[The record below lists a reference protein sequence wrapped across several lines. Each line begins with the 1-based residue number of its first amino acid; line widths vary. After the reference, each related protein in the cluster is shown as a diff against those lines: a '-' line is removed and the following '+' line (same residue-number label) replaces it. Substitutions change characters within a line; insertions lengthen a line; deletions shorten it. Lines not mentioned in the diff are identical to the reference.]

1 MATIF
6 HESTGL
12 ASIAD
17 DKPVRLTIPKF
28 PNGTLLITKISGGV
42 QPNYQILYSLG
53 SDVFITAFNQR
64 LSPWNIS
71 GIHIPGSCNKGA
83 QDFNGEP
90 AFVDLYRKFNIRTAK
105 QPLDM
110 AFNDIVVTGFFIGMT
125 VGDYSQNG
133 IDGYTW
139 ETTFLGRMTNL
150 LENPDPIVVAEGDAV
165 GAAVQVPVKEANLK
179 GEGEKKDSKKTVDS
193 LNSKNLPARL
203 GTAEESTLE
212 KTTRNIRE
220 GLEEIEGLGSTEAPM
235 VYDPDTDSWSSVIPK
250 RYRYEGWTPPG
261 TEEILV
267 VRN

>member
-6 HESTGL
+6 HESAGL
-12 ASIAD
+12 ASISD

-28 PNGTLLITKISGGV
+28 PNGKLLITKISGGV
-42 QPNYQILYSLG
+42 QPNYQIMYSLG

-71 GIHIPGSCNKGA
+71 GIHIPGSCNNVA
-83 QDFNGEP
+83 QNFNGEP

-110 AFNDIVVTGFFIGMT
+110 TFNDIVVTGFFTGMR

-150 LENPDPIVVAEGDAV
+150 LENPDPIAVAEGDAV
-165 GAAVQVPVKEANLK
+165 GAEVQEPVKEANLK
-179 GEGEKKDSKKTVDS
+179 REGEKKDDGFEPDPTASAHENAYKLREHRINRALDELGKP
-193 LNSKNLPARL
+193 KNL
-203 GTAEESTLE
+203 GNAE
-212 KTTRNIRE
+212 I
-220 GLEEIEGLGSTEAPM
+220 
-235 VYDPDTDSWSSVIPK
+235 YDISDATGAV
-250 RYRYEGWTPPG
+250 
-261 TEEILV
+261 
-267 VRN
+267 